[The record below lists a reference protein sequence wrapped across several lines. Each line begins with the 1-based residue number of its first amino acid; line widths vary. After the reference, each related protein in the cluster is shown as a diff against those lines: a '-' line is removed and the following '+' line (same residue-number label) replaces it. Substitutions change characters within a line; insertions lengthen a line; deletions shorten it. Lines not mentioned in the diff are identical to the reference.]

1 MNEKAM
7 NEKISASDA
16 LRDISKIP
24 YIVSENSSADL
35 PGNDVAAFDDD
46 VLAVSQKLIEKNL
59 TAYMELAK

>member
-1 MNEKAM
+1 M

-24 YIVSENSSADL
+24 YIVSENSSAAL
-35 PGNDVAAFDDD
+35 SGNDVAAFDDD